1 MNRGDG
7 ITTLPTRSGTVGQT
21 NLPIL
26 PRRPQPAWA
35 VLADGPVGRT
45 GFTNRFQ
52 KPVVGGGGPTRKRR
66 FMHYFLR
73 ALREA
78 AKSWPLLVAA
88 LLCSAGVAA
97 LWGANI
103 AALFPIIEVTLK
115 GESLQSWNE
124 RRIADARER
133 IAAGDR
139 ERADLERHLAAGDLD
154 AAAARKARSRIDTLS
169 LTVRG
174 DRAIVA
180 SAESLAPWLARL
192 LPQDPFQTVLVVVAF
207 VVVSTFVKHAL
218 LLTGTLLVAWVAMNI
233 SRNIRL
239 QVFASGITSVYG
251 GAVTEPLKILAC
263 LGGAFCISW
272 RLTLA
277 CLTLAPLVGFLMVW
291 LNRRIRGVSKGIL
304 ARSRGFHH
312 VLLEALNNVL
322 TVQAYTMENFERQR
336 FRNCTS
342 DMMRTGMWHTFY
354 FALANPITEILGIG
368 MVATSIAVGAWLVI
382 HQETRI
388 FGITMTDQP
397 MTVPGIMI
405 FFGFLIGASDP
416 VRKLSGVVTGLN
428 VGIVGAQG
436 LYPLLDTP
444 SRLKEAAHPVALPA
458 PHREIRLDKVSFS
471 YDGIDT
477 VLKDV
482 NVSIAFGERVAIVG
496 PNGGGKSTLVNLIC
510 RFYDPTQGRVLLD
523 GTPLTDI
530 ALHDLRR
537 RIALVTQ
544 QTELFNESIL
554 YNIRYGRWDATDEE
568 IEAAAKKAH
577 AHEFIAEFPE
587 GYRTMVGP
595 NGFRLSGGQ
604 RQRISLARAFLRDA
618 EILVL
623 DEATSQIDVE
633 SERLIHEALAR
644 YVENR
649 TVIMITHRAST
660 LALADS
666 ILEVEHGTVRK
677 RPARQ
682 PQAA

>member
-1 MNRGDG
+1 MN
-7 ITTLPTRSGTVGQT
+7 
-21 NLPIL
+21 
-26 PRRPQPAWA
+26 
-35 VLADGPVGRT
+35 
-45 GFTNRFQ
+45 
-52 KPVVGGGGPTRKRR
+52 
-66 FMHYFLR
+66 YFLR

-78 AKSWPLLVAA
+78 ARSWPLLAAA

-115 GESLQSWNE
+115 GDSLQSWNE
-124 RRIADARER
+124 RRIVDARAR
-133 IAAGDR
+133 IEAATTR
-139 ERADLERHLAAGDLD
+139 MAALETNLAADGADP
-154 AAAARKARSRIDTLS
+154 AATRKTRNELDTLR
-169 LTVRG
+169 LAKRG
-174 DRAIVA
+174 DEAIVY
-180 SAESLAPWLARL
+180 SAESLGPWLDRF
-192 LPQDPFQTVLVVVAF
+192 LPRDPFQTVLLVVAF
-207 VVVSTFVKHAL
+207 VVISTFVKHVL
-218 LLTGTLLVAWVAMNI
+218 LMGSTLLVSWVAMNI

-239 QVFASGITSVYG
+239 KVFDKALALDRAQFMKWGSAGFMAQVTGTSDMLASGITSFYG
-251 GAVTEPLKILAC
+251 GAVTEPLKIIAC
-263 LGGAFCISW
+263 LGFAFMVSW

-277 CLTLAPLVGFLMVW
+277 CLLLAPVVGFLMVW
-291 LNRRIRGVSKGIL
+291 LNRRMRNVSKNIL
-304 ARSRGFHH
+304 NRSKGFHH

-322 TVQAYTMENFERQR
+322 TVQAYTMEDFERQR
-336 FRNCTS
+336 FRTCTG
-342 DMMRTGMWHTFY
+342 DMMRTGMWHCFY
-354 FALANPITEILGIG
+354 HALANPITEILGIG

-382 HQETRI
+382 NQQTQI

-428 VGIVGAQG
+428 IGIVGAQA

-444 SRLKEAAHPVALPA
+444 SRLAEAVHPRDVPS
-458 PHREIRLDKVSFS
+458 PHREIRLENVSFT

-477 VLKDV
+477 VLEDV
-482 NVSIAFGERVAIVG
+482 NLSIGFGERLAIVG
-496 PNGGGKSTLVNLIC
+496 PNGGGKSTLVNVIC
-510 RFYDPTQGRVLLD
+510 RFYDPTRGRVLLD
-523 GTPLTDI
+523 GVPLTDI

-537 RIALVTQ
+537 RIAIVTQ
-544 QTELFNESIL
+544 QTELFNESIH
-554 YNIRYGRWDATDEE
+554 YNIRYGRWDASEEE
-568 IEAAAKKAH
+568 IVEAARKAH
-577 AHEFIAEFPE
+577 AHEFITDFPD

-604 RQRISLARAFLRDA
+604 RQRIALARAFLRNA

-633 SERLIHEALAR
+633 SERLIHDALAA

-666 ILEVEHGTVRK
+666 IIDVDHGTVTK

-682 PQAA
+682 QAA

>member
-1 MNRGDG
+1 LNRGDG